1 MADVLVG
8 QARSAFER
16 KDFQKAETYLLRAE
30 RPDLA
35 AKFYTDAD
43 MWSGALRIVKEYL
56 PHKLDDFQ
64 RELAAKSGKNYSSGT
79 GSYVGAEWGVLPCNR
94 LLPAA
99 HYTELPR
106 PRPPTGHVGEGC

>member
-1 MADVLVG
+1 
-8 QARSAFER
+8 
-16 KDFQKAETYLLRAE
+16 
-30 RPDLA
+30 
-35 AKFYTDAD
+35 
-43 MWSGALRIVKEYL
+43 MWSGTLKIVKEYL

-64 RELAAKSGKNYSSGT
+64 RELAAKSGKNYEDLLAQGRTWEQSGEY
-79 GSYVGAEWGVLPCNR
+79 S